1 MKRFICLTIA
11 LLFLFTSCGIGDIP
25 LSGGYVSEGT
35 DAEGNPVYPDEPEY
49 TIGAE
54 TTESFI
60 PEGEGGVTA
69 DVTDIG
75 FEHVVENIET
85 TMTVECTSGT
95 PNAYTLADGVL
106 KFSGI
111 AADSIYTVRGN
122 LGGYILIDVGENYKF
137 ELILEGALIQCS
149 STSPVI
155 VQSGDRVTVTAKNE
169 TENYIYD
176 LREAVDSTAPGVYS
190 GAIHAE
196 CDLQI
201 GGKGSLTVESKNN
214 NGIHTKDD
222 LTVKNLSLTVTCI
235 DNALKGNDSVTVES
249 GTIVLI
255 SRGGDGIKTSNS
267 DISEKGNQRGDIKII
282 GGQIDIYSAADGI
295 DASHDAIVEGNAV
308 LNIYTDKY
316 SDYSEEVTATSESIY
331 YIRFNLNNYNFSIK
345 YTNDAGESIWKTA
358 KLEQNAQ
365 GGGMT
370 PPSEG
375 GRPGATSGR
384 PGQPQ
389 SSNYLYKVDKPAGYS
404 KMQIFIYS
412 SGQATEQDTDYA
424 LASEVMTVNDSY
436 DMIVFESTGGSLRM
450 SWSNYST
457 SSKPGGFPGG
467 GGMGGPGGF
476 GDGNSEKS
484 DHSAKGIKAA
494 NEVRISGGNIFIKS
508 YDDAIHAN
516 ADTALENG
524 QKPTGNLTVSGGKLT
539 LYSNDDGLHADGK
552 TTVKGGIVNITNSYE
567 GIEGT
572 SVLIS
577 SGDVSIVSKDDGINS
592 TTSSGVGIEIA
603 GGKLYIYAGGDG
615 IDSNSRTSY
624 QGIVFSGGKT
634 VVISTSGGNSAIDSE
649 QGYDYT
655 GGYVLA
661 IMPSG
666 GMSSESTHGKNFSSV
681 GQKKN
686 VSLSSGAYLTVG
698 DIVTVKMPKSISA
711 IVIFLGDTKAAINSA
726 SSSDATFDANGV
738 AWEVKGS
745 SGSGNNNKNDVNSS
759 L

>member
-35 DAEGNPVYPDEPEY
+35 DAEGNPVYPEEPEY

-69 DVTDIG
+69 EITDIG

-85 TMTVECTSGT
+85 TMTVECTDGT
-95 PNAYTLADGVL
+95 PNAYSLKDGVL

-111 AADSIYTVRGN
+111 SADSIYTVRGN

-137 ELILEGALIQCS
+137 ELVLEGALIQCS

-155 VQSGDRVTVTAKNE
+155 VQSGNKVTVTAKNG

-222 LTVKNLSLTVTCI
+222 LEVKNLNLTVTCI

-249 GTIVLI
+249 GVLVLI

-267 DISEKGNQRGDIKII
+267 DISEKGNQRGDIKVI
-282 GGQIDIYSAADGI
+282 GGQIDIYAACDGI
-295 DASHDAIVEGNAV
+295 DASHNAVVEGDAV

-316 SDYSEEVTATSESIY
+316 SDYSEEVTATEESVY
-331 YIRFNLNNYNFSIK
+331 YIRFNQNGYNFSIK
-345 YTNDAGESIWKTA
+345 YTNDAGESVWATA
-358 KLEQNAQ
+358 KLDSTVS
-365 GGGMT
+365 GGGM
-370 PPSEG
+370 G
-375 GRPGATSGR
+375 GSRPGR
-384 PGQPQ
+384 PGQPST
-389 SSNYLYKVDKPAGYS
+389 SSYYLYKIDKPAGYS
-404 KMQIFIYS
+404 KMQLFVYS
-412 SGQATEQDTDYA
+412 SGQKTEQETDYA
-424 LASEVMTVNDSY
+424 AASEQMTVNESY
-436 DMIVFESTGGSLRM
+436 DMIVLDAMNNSLSM
-450 SWSNYST
+450 GWSNYST
-457 SSKPGGFPGG
+457 SPQIGGFPGG

-476 GDGNSEKS
+476 GDGNREKS
-484 DHSAKGIKAA
+484 DHSTKGIKAG
-494 NEVRISGGNIFIKS
+494 NEVLISGGNIFIKS

-516 ADTALENG
+516 SDTSLENG

-539 LYSNDDGLHADGK
+539 LYSNDDGLHGDGK
-552 TTVKGGIVNITNSYE
+552 TTVKGGIVNITNCYE

-577 SGDVSIVSKDDGINS
+577 GGDVSIVSKDDGINS
-592 TTSSGVGIEIA
+592 TTSSGVGIEIS
-603 GGKLYIYAGGDG
+603 GGSVYIYAGGDG

-634 VVISTSGGNSAIDSE
+634 VVISTSGGNSAIDTE

-666 GMSSESTHGKNFSSV
+666 GMSSESTHGKNFNSV

-686 VSLSSGAYLTVG
+686 VSISSGAYLTVG
-698 DIVTVKMPKSISA
+698 DIVTVKMPTSLSA
-711 IVIFLGDTKAAINSA
+711 IVIFIGDKNADIKTSNS
-726 SSSDATFDANGV
+726 STATFDANGTC
-738 AWEVKGS
+738 W
-745 SGSGNNNKNDVNSS
+745 N
-759 L
+759 